1 MLQNFLRL
9 VFAFS
14 FLAVIPQTAFSAPPQ
29 AVLDLIART
38 YNPRIQAAESDVT
51 TFLEVCRRIN
61 VELTAIDPVTMKP
74 GKIRL
79 TTFVRKLS
87 ESKAQDLKTVIVMPP
102 TGGVNALDW
111 GYAAHLCA
119 NGLRAAV
126 ITYWDFDT
134 LNEIDMNM
142 HDRGAL
148 RALSAVRHV
157 IEYLAPKRPK
167 QLGMLGTSVGAISS
181 ALVTGYER
189 RVSAAAL
196 IVGGGG
202 MPGIIAKSTESHL
215 AKLREERMAHF
226 QFESI
231 DAYQNALGQ
240 AVKIEPLDFVNFSGK
255 KNIWMMIATKDVTV
269 PTENQWALYKAF
281 GSQPGALQFEGDH
294 LQTILR
300 TSAVHPLTIVNF
312 FKRVLE

>member
-1 MLQNFLRL
+1 MVKIFALIILL
-9 VFAFS
+9 SSSVFA
-14 FLAVIPQTAFSAPPQ
+14 APPQ
-29 AVLDLIART
+29 AVLDLISRT
-38 YNPRIQAAESDVT
+38 YDPGIKSVETDET
-51 TFLEVCRRIN
+51 TLLELCRRVN
-61 VELTAIDPVTMKP
+61 VELTAIDPVTKKP

-87 ESKAQDLKTVIVMPP
+87 ESKAKDLKTVIVMPP

-119 NGLRAAV
+119 NGMRAAV
-126 ITYWDFDT
+126 ITYWDYDT

-148 RALSAVRHV
+148 RALAAVRHV

-196 IVGGGG
+196 IVGGAG
-202 MPGIIAKSTESHL
+202 MPEIIAKSTESHL
-215 AKLREERMAHF
+215 SKLREERMAHYK
-226 QFESI
+226 FESV
-231 DAYQNALGQ
+231 DAYQNALSQ
-240 AVKIEPLDFVNFSGK
+240 AVKIEPMDFVNYSGK
-255 KNIWMMIATKDVTV
+255 KNIWMMVATKDDTV
-269 PTENQWALYKAF
+269 PTKNQWDLFKAY
-281 GSQPGALQFEGDH
+281 GSPQGSLQYPGDH
-294 LQTILR
+294 LKTILR
-300 TSAVHPLTIVNF
+300 TSAVHPLTIVNY
-312 FKRVLE
+312 FKKVLE